1 MAQSF
6 ADFYEVDPAL
16 FAATGALDPILGV
29 DTRLFIDPS
38 FLRLTT
44 THELQDS
51 YASLLTYFERVLS
64 VIINIKKQG
73 DRFWREADKL
83 LTFPEVKGLC
93 IGYAAKSTSGSGMG
107 PAIRAK
113 LLDSV
118 TQIVSAGIKDP
129 VLFEIV
135 GTFEDDVGSDR
146 ISDMIAKIIIADL
159 VKYTQRVCSDC
170 GIPMETLSIGKN
182 QPMEDLPINPFTNGP
197 IILMP
202 REVLN
207 DLPTAEDFSDIQR
220 ITRHNE
226 KVRGEL
232 NVIIGS
238 SWSKATQASRKEAAR
253 ITFVSHPEVLAEI
266 LETYKKSTPPFYD
279 FDDDRSGEVIWYPVA
294 REIAKKIQLPLTLSR
309 QPSSDE
315 VESVVLTICEHFR
328 QLIEN
333 NQLCELLYDKNNE
346 PKHESAAQLLFFGI
360 ADAYCKSNNLD
371 LSPESDSG
379 RGPVD
384 FKVSSG
390 YDGRVLVELKLTS
403 NNQLLHGF
411 TKQLPTYQAAENT
424 ERGILLVIDNGGAS
438 ESRLKKFNEAV
449 NNAGKKAPKVI
460 MVDGISRP
468 SASVTKDK

>member
-6 ADFYEVDPAL
+6 ADFYKVDPTL
-16 FAATGALDPILGV
+16 FATTGALDPILGV

-44 THELQDS
+44 TPELQDS
-51 YASLLTYFERVLS
+51 YASLLTYFEQVLN
-64 VIINIKKQG
+64 VIINIKKEG

-93 IGYAAKSTSGSGMG
+93 IGYATKSTSGSGMG

-118 TQIVSAGIKDP
+118 AQIISAGIKDP

-135 GTFEDDVGSDR
+135 GAFEDDVGSDR

-170 GIPMETLSIGKN
+170 GIPMETLSLGKN
-182 QPMEDLPINPFTNGP
+182 LPMEDLPLNPLTNAP

-202 REVLN
+202 REILN

-220 ITRHNE
+220 VTKHNE
-226 KVRGEL
+226 KVREEL
-232 NVIIGS
+232 NTIIGS
-238 SWSKATQASRKEAAR
+238 SWSKATQATRKEAAR
-253 ITFVSHPEVLAEI
+253 NTFISHPEVLAEI
-266 LETYKKSTPPFYD
+266 LAAYKKSTPPFYD

-294 REIAKKIQLPLTLSR
+294 REIAAKIELPLNLSK
-309 QPSSDE
+309 QPSADE
-315 VESVVLTICEHFR
+315 VEAVVLAICEHFR

-333 NQLCELLYDKNNE
+333 NQLCELLYDKNND

-360 ADAYCKSNNLD
+360 ADAYCKANKLD

-411 TKQLPTYQAAENT
+411 TKQLPTYLAAENT

-438 ESRLKKFNEAV
+438 EARLKTFNEAV
-449 NNAGKKAPKVI
+449 NNTGKKAPKVI

-468 SASVTKDK
+468 SASITKDK